1 MDTSKEEK
9 KTWKQE
15 QIEKTDIEALLYDMN
30 SVILETKEMLEGLRI
45 AAFDM
50 AEFQGSFINL
60 NGPDPDKPRVN
71 MVHQAA
77 DWAQQFHKVTFCVLL
92 STIKMLGDI
101 EKKLEP
107 LV

>member
-1 MDTSKEEK
+1 MDTSKE

-30 SVILETKEMLEGLRI
+30 SVIMETREMLEGLRI

-60 NGPDPDKPRVN
+60 NGPIQGKQFVDKVGE
-71 MVHQAA
+71 AA
-77 DWAQQFHKVTFCVLL
+77 DWAQQFHKVMFWVVQSSIDHLC
-92 STIKMLGDI
+92 DI